1 MSSLSVRLGFA
12 SLALIASFVPPLAY
26 LLFSSESQKRGSL
39 PQNHHSPLTERSF
52 ASVGIQHSV
61 PKVPFD
67 PKAPNPFA
75 VRPPLPVGEVLFFDV
90 EFGPGGATNIKTLLQ
105 VVFTNGSEFFFFPL
119 HKPDGTIPDLAPL
132 QQVLS
137 SNRVYGANPEAGDC
151 VALNA
156 LGLDTQ
162 NVRDVMK
169 LRPIGSGTGAPGP
182 SLKTACVATGV
193 TYYGGHAMGEVWSL
207 YLVAA
212 KLGMLGSL

>member
-1 MSSLSVRLGFA
+1 MSFLSARLGFA
-12 SLALIASFVPPLAY
+12 SLAMLASLVPPLSY
-26 LLFSSESQKRGSL
+26 VLFLAMRQRPSAP
-39 PQNHHSPLTERSF
+39 PQDFFTPPTERSF
-52 ASVGIQHSV
+52 TSVGVQHSA

-90 EFGPGGATNIKTLLQ
+90 EFGPGGATNTKTLLQ
-105 VVFTNGSEFFFFPL
+105 VVFTNGNEFFFFPL
-119 HKPDGTIPDLAPL
+119 HKPDGTVPDLAPL

-169 LRPIGSGTGAPGP
+169 LRPIGSGTGTPGP

-207 YLVAA
+207 YLVAT